1 MEQWPK
7 SACTPIE
14 SRPTGPLVADRDANS
29 CYPSPAG
36 PFRCAKEG
44 SYGGKNRWRLAL
56 PERKRFGLVYAR
68 EPVRHRRGHTIRTT
82 RALLSL
88 PLQHLSQLLAVEVP
102 RLLLLRKLADG
113 EVRLLL
119 AGTWSAEGYTQDLHL
134 CSTVTRTLR
143 VDAYLAGSRLRYRL
157 RQKYPCTNPSRPPP

>member
-88 PLQHLSQLLAVEVP
+88 PLQHLSQRLAVEVSP
-102 RLLLLRKLADG
+102 IHVCKLADG
-113 EVRLLL
+113 EIYLLL
-119 AGTWSAEGYTQDLHL
+119 AGTWSTEGHTQNLHVCAAE
-134 CSTVTRTLR
+134 TRTRRLT
-143 VDAYLAGSRLRYRL
+143 AYLARYRL
-157 RQKYPCTNPSRPPP
+157 RRRLHQRNPLPKPTRPPP

>member
-102 RLLLLRKLADG
+102 PILVRKLADG
-113 EVRLLL
+113 KVRLLL
-119 AGTWSAEGYTQDLHL
+119 AGTRSAECYTQDLHL
-134 CSTVTRTLR
+134 CATRTGTLR
-143 VDAYLAGSRLRYRL
+143 VDAYLARSRPRYLGQRTL
-157 RQKYPCTNPSRPPP
+157 CSTALRPPP